1 MNACILIIMTH
12 QLHCGGHIIVALR
25 LLRETGSLDQL
36 FPISHLLCSRA
47 VGSHRDRS
55 FLSRTHSVVRERALR
70 TAHSARAESGPAAH
84 VRVERRAKCWRCRF
98 VFFCL
103 SIYFCNA
110 FFPLPA
116 LYILQVSTDYFFFPL
131 VFQGAAASVLSIP
144 ANRVEGGARTRSI
157 SGWRHF
163 LKIAT
168 CSAAAHLRS
177 EVCCNVQCSGTARVR
192 AISNY
197 SAFKWSDASVCPK
210 T

>member
-1 MNACILIIMTH
+1 MNACILIIMSH

-47 VGSHRDRS
+47 VGSHRVRS

-103 SIYFCNA
+103 SIYF
-110 FFPLPA
+110 
-116 LYILQVSTDYFFFPL
+116 I
-131 VFQGAAASVLSIP
+131 
-144 ANRVEGGARTRSI
+144 TRSFPSQPSI
-157 SGWRHF
+157 SSKFRPNFVPVGLSGCCCKRPVNPSEQGGGGSAHSLYF
-163 LKIAT
+163 RMTSFSKNSHML
-168 CSAAAHLRS
+168 CSRAPAQWGLL
-177 EVCCNVQCSGTARVR
+177 QCSMQRHSARAR
-192 AISNY
+192 D
-197 SAFKWSDASVCPK
+197 K
-210 T
+210 